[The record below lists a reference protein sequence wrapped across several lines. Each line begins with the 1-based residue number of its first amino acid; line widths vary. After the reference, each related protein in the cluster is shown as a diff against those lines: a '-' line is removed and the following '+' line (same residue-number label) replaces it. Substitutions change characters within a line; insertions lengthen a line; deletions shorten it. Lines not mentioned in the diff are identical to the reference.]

1 MGIFKT
7 EAEVYDSIG
16 KLFHEVK
23 TGDVAAKIKTS
34 GLVIQFQY
42 SEPDSIITI
51 DCKNAPKEKGC
62 HLTVITGKTELEPD
76 VVMSMK
82 ADLAHKFWFGKV
94 NLLTALTTR
103 KIVAKGPIPKIL
115 KLLPAIQPLYKLY
128 PELLRKWGKDSLVI
142 Y

>member
-1 MGIFKT
+1 MGIFKD
-7 EAEVYDSIG
+7 AGEVYDSIG
-16 KLFHEVK
+16 ALFHEVK
-23 TGDVAAKIKTS
+23 TGDIAQKIS
-34 GLVIQFQY
+34 GSNLIIQFKY
-42 SEPDSIITI
+42 TDPDSLITI
-51 DCKNAPKEKGC
+51 DCKSEAEGDA
-62 HLTVITGKTELEPD
+62 HLTVITGETELKPD
-76 VVMSMK
+76 VTLTMK

-128 PELLRKWGKDSLVI
+128 PELLRKWGKDALVI